1 MSQKHFAK
9 VLAQHPSQIITVWTG
24 GDPTPRGGGKSLPST
39 FLEAAACHSFS
50 VNSGVNAAYKA
61 GMAGRTLVTRRGC
74 MGIALAP
81 AWAFSPP
88 PPINSLYKGAGI
100 TGKPSA
106 GGPLPLSRQKPHSS

>member
-50 VNSGVNAAYKA
+50 VNSGVRD
-61 GMAGRTLVTRRGC
+61 GRQDIGHKEGLHGYCTGSCLGLLSPAPHQLSLQRGRD
-74 MGIALAP
+74 
-81 AWAFSPP
+81 
-88 PPINSLYKGAGI
+88 Y
-100 TGKPSA
+100 
-106 GGPLPLSRQKPHSS
+106 RQT